1 MCARLLAFSN
11 GDLQAL
17 FDRSD
22 GFYRRQLVLTTKE
35 KPAGRV
41 DDPDLAEKMKA
52 EVEGIL
58 LWAFE
63 GLQRLAANNFK
74 FTESDRTRG
83 NREAVKRDNNNVYDF
98 LDSDGYV
105 RLKAD
110 LSASSKELYEVYQIY
125 CTENNLPA
133 LKPRSFSAVSYT
145 HLDVYKRQ
153 GDLFQRI
160 VDIRLCVFA
169 GGDVPLAIFRCFQL
183 IMIVP
188 HPMGTGLFK

>member
-1 MCARLLAFSN
+1 MYKRQLLAFSN

-52 EVEGIL
+52 EVGGIL

-63 GLQRLAANNFK
+63 GLQRLASNNFK
-74 FTESDRTRG
+74 FTESDRTRE

-105 RLKAD
+105 RRKAD
-110 LSASSKELYEVYQIY
+110 LSASSKE
-125 CTENNLPA
+125 P
-133 LKPRSFSAVSYT
+133 VSYT

-153 GDLFQRI
+153 
-160 VDIRLCVFA
+160 VYTVVM
-169 GGDVPLAIFRCFQL
+169 VPLFVTCDCVTSFLCQA
-183 IMIVP
+183 
-188 HPMGTGLFK
+188 